1 MQRSGG
7 KGEKM
12 EWSGVR
18 EMKWRGLDRK
28 CNGQEWG
35 EMNQKGQEGNRVK
48 WCKGK
53 WSCVQGKN
61 RSGLVGN
68 KMV

>member
-1 MQRSGG
+1 
-7 KGEKM
+7 
-12 EWSGVR
+12 
-18 EMKWRGLDRK
+18 MKWRGLDRK

-68 KMV
+68 KMVQGVRKLDGVDQRENK